1 MWLRKYPLIKEI
13 DSIIQIQLSKGL
25 NSKAFR
31 QLSLFIV
38 LEYKLI
44 NWFLSN
50 LREREIERER
60 ESERKRFLEGER
72 QTERNK
78 QCMRL
83 ILLHVKLKF

>member
-1 MWLRKYPLIKEI
+1 MKISCIKAGSLLWLRKYPLIKEI

-50 LREREIERER
+50 LRERERKRERERER
-60 ESERKRFLEGER
+60 ESLREKDF
-72 QTERNK
+72 
-78 QCMRL
+78 
-83 ILLHVKLKF
+83 